1 MIVYDLIGAT
11 EKIEHTA
18 RASRTLCHRL
28 RTPALNDP
36 CQLDASCVPER
47 AASVAGQAP
56 AYAYDQPAKMPN
68 LEPEE
73 PSPHPDPCVVEG
85 SHTGPRMVTCPMLNG
100 MMYYT
105 STPQGTANDAI
116 GKGRNEQNSG
126 GKFRGIDLPVRFGR
140 PFVGGT
146 RS

>member
-28 RTPALNDP
+28 RTPALNGP
-36 CQLDASCVPER
+36 CQLDASCVPEHAPS
-47 AASVAGQAP
+47 AAAQAP
-56 AYAYDQPAKMPN
+56 TYACDQPAMMPN
-68 LEPEE
+68 LEQEQ
-73 PSPHPDPCVVEG
+73 PSPHPDPCVVEE
-85 SHTGPRMVTCPMLNG
+85 SHTRPRRVTCPMRIG

-105 STPQGTANDAI
+105 NTPQETTNDATR
-116 GKGRNEQNSG
+116 KGRNERNSG
-126 GKFRGIDLPVRFGR
+126 ERFRGIDLPVRFGR
-140 PFVGGT
+140 PSVGGT